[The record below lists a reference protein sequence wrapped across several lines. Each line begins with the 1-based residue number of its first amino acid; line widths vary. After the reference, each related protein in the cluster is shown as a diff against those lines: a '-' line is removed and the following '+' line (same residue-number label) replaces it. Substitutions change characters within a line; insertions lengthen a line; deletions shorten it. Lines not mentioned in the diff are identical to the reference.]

1 MNVSPRHLR
10 IFLALAQSL
19 NFSRTAEQFYVTQPS
34 LSKLVKDLEQALGLV
49 LFQRSTRSVQ
59 LTMEGAHLLPVAR
72 QLVDQYDSGLAVMQ
86 RLATR
91 EAHKVSIAALPSLA
105 CVLLPSVVQSLAQEY
120 ADITVTIHDGSADA
134 TIKRL
139 ITHQVDFALASA
151 DPSKPELQ
159 YEEILRDRFVLLA
172 GGALRE
178 RVKPVMTLTELVELP
193 LISMTNASTAM
204 KYMSAALL
212 QKDTQFRPMMQ
223 FDQVGTIGGFVRQG
237 VGVAVLPYL
246 GVLPLLSLDS
256 FFVAAISDGP
266 VRSIGIVTRRSEPA
280 SAMCSRALAH
290 VRSSAKSL
298 IAQQPA
304 WILPAAR

>member
-1 MNVSPRHLR
+1 M
-10 IFLALAQSL
+10 
-19 NFSRTAEQFYVTQPS
+19 
-34 LSKLVKDLEQALGLV
+34 
-49 LFQRSTRSVQ
+49 
-59 LTMEGAHLLPVAR
+59 
-72 QLVDQYDSGLAVMQ
+72 
-86 RLATR
+86 
-91 EAHKVSIAALPSLA
+91 
-105 CVLLPSVVQSLAQEY
+105 
-120 ADITVTIHDGSADA
+120 
-134 TIKRL
+134 
-139 ITHQVDFALASA
+139 
-151 DPSKPELQ
+151 
-159 YEEILRDRFVLLA
+159 
-172 GGALRE
+172 RE

-193 LISMTNASTAM
+193 LICMTNASTAM

-246 GVLPLLSLDS
+246 GVLPLRSLDS